1 MAYTM
6 NYHTYATRK
15 EAQQAANNFQRAK
28 PVKLQLPNPTN
39 PQELRDTWVIQ
50 IDGDKYFRRDGYVR

>member
-1 MAYTM
+1 
-6 NYHTYATRK
+6 
-15 EAQQAANNFQRAK
+15 
-28 PVKLQLPNPTN
+28 VKLQLPNPTN